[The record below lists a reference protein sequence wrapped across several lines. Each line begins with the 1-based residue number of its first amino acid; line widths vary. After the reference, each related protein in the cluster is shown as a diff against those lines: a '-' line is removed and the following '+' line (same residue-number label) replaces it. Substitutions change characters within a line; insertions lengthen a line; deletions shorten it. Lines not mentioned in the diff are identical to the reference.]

1 MRGVIVAA
9 ACACVV
15 SSCAPK
21 SVAPS
26 AGTVDASPV
35 RVLYLTHTAAYRHAV
50 LEASHDAMRAWS
62 TSGGLDVTITE
73 DCAVL
78 TADGLER
85 YDVVVFFTTG
95 ELPLDES
102 QRAALTDFVAAGKG
116 FVGIHSATDTFH
128 QWPEYGRLI
137 GGYFD
142 DHPWH
147 QEVTIAVE
155 DHTHPATRHL
165 GESFTLNDEIYQI
178 KDWTRSDVHV
188 LLRVDVSSVDATNE
202 RVHRDDGDFAVAWTR
217 PYGLGRV
224 FYTALGHEPA
234 VWQDERF
241 RAHVVEGIRWAA
253 GATDVDHG
261 PNLLTDRERADGWRL
276 LFDGVSASAWRGFK
290 QADLPDGWSVEEG
303 ALVRTGPGGDIVSRD
318 EFENFELQI
327 DWQIGPGGNSGIFF
341 GVSEEAEAVWHTAP
355 EIQIL
360 DDAAHA
366 DGRTPETS
374 AGSNYA
380 IHAPARAAA
389 RPVGEW
395 NTVRLVV
402 GGSHVEHWLNGVRI
416 VEYELGSAEW
426 QALVAASKF
435 APFPYGQSRRGR
447 LALQDHG
454 DRVAF
459 RNIKIRSLD

>member
-1 MRGVIVAA
+1 MRRLVLAI
-9 ACACVV
+9 ACAC
-15 SSCAPK
+15 SLAGCAPK
-21 SVAPS
+21 SAAPAAEPAVS
-26 AGTVDASPV
+26 PPV
-35 RVLYLTHTAAYRHAV
+35 RVLYLTHTAAFRHAV
-50 LEASHDAMRAWS
+50 LEDSHDAMRAW
-62 TSGGLDVTITE
+62 GAAANLDVTVTE

-78 TADGLER
+78 TAEGLAA

-102 QRAALTDFVAAGKG
+102 QRAALTDSVAAGKG
-116 FVGIHSATDTFH
+116 FVGIHSATDTFYE
-128 QWPEYGRLI
+128 WPEYGRLI

-155 DHTHPATRHL
+155 DRTHPATRHL
-165 GESFTLNDEIYQI
+165 GESFVITDEIYQV
-178 KDWTRSDVHV
+178 KDWARSDVHV
-188 LLRVDVSSVDATNE
+188 LLTVDLSSVDATNE

-217 PYGLGRV
+217 PYGRGRV

-234 VWQDERF
+234 VWQDDRF
-241 RAHVVEGIRWAA
+241 RTHVVEGIRWAA
-253 GATDVDHG
+253 GLAEADASS
-261 PNLLTDRERADGWRL
+261 NRLTDREQADGWRL
-276 LFDGVSASAWRGFK
+276 LFDGASAESWRGFK
-290 QADLPDGWSVEEG
+290 QDRLPDGWTVEDG
-303 ALVRTGPGGDIVSRD
+303 ALVRTGAGGDIVSRD
-318 EFENFELQI
+318 QFENFELQI

-341 GVSEEAEAVWHTAP
+341 GVGEEAEAVWHTAP
-355 EIQIL
+355 EMQIL

-380 IHAPARAAA
+380 LQAPTRTAA

-395 NTVRLVV
+395 NAVRLVV
-402 GGSHVEHWLNGVRI
+402 RDSHVEHWLNGVRV
-416 VEYELGSAEW
+416 VEYELGTPEW
-426 QALVAASKF
+426 QGLVADSKF
-435 APFPYGQSRRGR
+435 APFPYGQVRRGH

-459 RNIKIRSLD
+459 RNIKIRPLE